1 MPEKTAPLPV
11 TDSKYFISRELSW
24 LSFALRLLELTAS
37 AELPLLEKVK
47 FVGIMG
53 MLHDEFA
60 MKRLGGLRNIEKRKP
75 TKVLDGGRTPGEE
88 IVACREELCRQGDLV
103 SSLVELHLRP
113 AMEEAGIAL
122 LDYRDLD
129 PEQKRYVDSFYRDAV
144 EPILTPLAV
153 DASHPFPFISNLGLN
168 VAITGEGKKGGRGKF
183 VRLKIP
189 ANRPRWVKLPVAE
202 DGCQAMVPLEQV
214 VAANV
219 GRFFPDWKKLKTYF
233 FRVIRAA
240 KDNPWER
247 LEVDEHEPELQPGCI
262 IGMVTAELTYRK
274 FAGVT
279 LLQVSED
286 MPEQLQRWLAKQL
299 QMDADD
305 VVSVKGLLATA
316 DLMKFN
322 VEGRPELRDAPF
334 SPVPH
339 PRLADPAMEDPETF
353 FQEIQRGDILI
364 HLPYQCFET
373 SILRFIRY
381 AASDPKVLAIKL
393 TIYRT
398 SKDSPIMQALME
410 AAGRGKQVVVL
421 VEITARFDEAPNI
434 AWGKKLERTGV
445 HVVYGMERLKT
456 HVKLAMVIRE
466 EQQGIRRYV
475 HVSTGNYNVQ
485 TAKVYEDL
493 GILSCNHLL
502 GENVAALFNELT
514 GAVSSKGYDMLMVAP
529 HNLRERFVELI
540 HREVDHARAGRA
552 CGITTK
558 MNQLQ
563 DCDMIRQLYMASA
576 AGVPIE
582 LIIRGLCC
590 LRAGV
595 PGMSENIKVYSTIG
609 RFLEHSRIYRFE
621 NGGDPEFFIGS
632 ADWMRRNL
640 NRRMETIV
648 PVIDQGLKAQLDEI
662 LKVLR
667 EDNCSAWDMQPDG
680 SYYRRQ
686 PAEGEARRCAQEVF
700 MKRVAGV

>member
-1 MPEKTAPLPV
+1 MADEMADFPV
-11 TDSKYFISRELSW
+11 KDSKYFISRELSW
-24 LSFALRLLELTAS
+24 LSFALRVLELTAS
-37 AELPLLEKVK
+37 PDLPLLEKVK
-47 FVGIMG
+47 FAGIMG

-60 MKRLGGLRNIEKRKP
+60 MKRLGGLRNIRQRKP

-88 IVACREELCRQGDLV
+88 IVACREELRRQSDMVGR
-103 SSLVELHLRP
+103 LVELHLRP
-113 AMEEAGIAL
+113 AMEQAGVAL
-122 LDYRDLD
+122 LDYETLN
-129 PEQKRYVDSFYRDAV
+129 PKQKSYVDRFYRDAV

-168 VAITGEGKKGGRGKF
+168 VAITGKSKKNGRDTF

-189 ANRPRWVKLPVAE
+189 ANRPRWVKLPPQE
-202 DGCQAMVPLEQV
+202 DGSQAAVPLEQI

-219 GRFFPDWKKLKTYF
+219 SRFFPDWNTLKTYF

-286 MPEQLQRWLAKQL
+286 MPERLQQWLAHQL

-305 VVSVKGLLATA
+305 IIAIKGLLATA
-316 DLMKFN
+316 DLMKFS
-322 VEGRPELRDAPF
+322 VEGRPELRDVPF
-334 SPVPH
+334 VPVPH
-339 PRLADPAMEDPETF
+339 PRLADPAMDDPETF
-353 FQEIQRGDILI
+353 FQEIQAGDILI

-466 EQQGIRRYV
+466 EQSGIRRYV

-493 GILSCNHLL
+493 GILSCNRLL
-502 GENVAALFNELT
+502 GENVGALFNELT
-514 GAVSSKGYDMLMVAP
+514 GAVSSLGYDMLMVAP

-540 HREVDHARAGRA
+540 HREIEHARAGRG
-552 CGITTK
+552 CGITAK

-563 DCDMIRQLYMASA
+563 DCDLIRELYLASS

-582 LIIRGLCC
+582 LNIRGLCC

-595 PGMSENIKVYSTIG
+595 AGLSENIKVFSTIG

-621 NGGDPEFFIGS
+621 NGGEPEFFIGS

-648 PVIDQGLKAQLDEI
+648 PVIDAGLKKQLEEI
-662 LKVLR
+662 LKILR
-667 EDNCSAWDMQPDG
+667 EDNCGAWDMQPDG
-680 SYYRRQ
+680 SYHKRI
-686 PAEGEARRCAQEVF
+686 PGPEEGRRCAQEMF
-700 MKRVAGV
+700 MRRASGE

>member
-1 MPEKTAPLPV
+1 MTENRAALPV
-11 TDSKYFISRELSW
+11 KDSKYFISRELSW
-24 LSFALRLLELTAS
+24 LNFALRVLELTAS
-37 AELPLLEKVK
+37 PDLPLLEKVK
-47 FVGIMG
+47 FAGIMG

-60 MKRLGGLRNIEKRKP
+60 MKRLGGLRNIKRRKP
-75 TKVLDGGRTPGEE
+75 NKVLDGGRTPGEE
-88 IVACREELCRQGDLV
+88 IIACREELRQQSDKVGR
-103 SSLVELHLRP
+103 LVESHLRP
-113 AMEEAGIAL
+113 AMNQAGIAL
-122 LDYRDLD
+122 LDYENLD
-129 PEQKRYVDSFYRDAV
+129 VEQRRYADRFYRDAV

-168 VAITGEGKKGGRGKF
+168 VAVTGEGKKSGRGKF

-189 ANRPRWVKLPVAE
+189 ANRPRWVKLPAAGASSQVA
-202 DGCQAMVPLEQV
+202 VPLEQV

-219 GRFFPDWKKLKTYF
+219 CRFFPDWKKLKTYF

-247 LEVDEHEPELQPGCI
+247 LDVDEHEQELQPGCI

-286 MPEQLQRWLAKQL
+286 MPENLQLWLASQL
-299 QMDADD
+299 QMDPDD
-305 VVSVKGLLATA
+305 IIAIKGLLATA

-322 VEGRPELRDAPF
+322 VEGRSDLRDPPF
-334 SPVPH
+334 TPTPH
-339 PRLADPAMEDPETF
+339 PRLADPAMDDPETF
-353 FQEIQRGDILI
+353 FQEIRAGDILV
-364 HLPYQCFET
+364 HLPYQCFDT
-373 SILRFIRY
+373 SVLRFIRY

-434 AWGKKLERTGV
+434 AWGKKLERAGV

-466 EQQGIRRYV
+466 EQSGIRRYV

-493 GILSCNHLL
+493 GILSCNRLL

-514 GAVSSKGYDMLMVAP
+514 GGVSSHGYDMLMVAP

-540 HREVDHARAGRA
+540 HREVAHARGGRS
-552 CGITTK
+552 CGIFAK

-563 DCDMIRQLYMASA
+563 DCDMIRELYMASS

-582 LIIRGLCC
+582 LNIRGLCC

-595 PGMSENIKVYSTIG
+595 PGLSDNIRVYSTIG

-648 PVIDQGLKAQLDEI
+648 PVVDSILKVQLDEI
-662 LKVLR
+662 LNILKK
-667 EDNCSAWDMQPDG
+667 DNCSAWDMHPDG
-680 SYYRRQ
+680 SYRRRV
-686 PAEGEARRCAQEVF
+686 PAKGEEKRSAHEMFMRRATG
-700 MKRVAGV
+700 A